1 METTALIG
9 IEARVLTPFY
19 YHGLHVD
26 GGSATYADIITDTA
40 LLFALAAAFSPRQ
53 RVLRAKG
60 DTAYREDLNRLP
72 WRASLLMGE
81 HTQALPPVRHVA
93 DVVREG
99 GYTERFRRSTGSGN
113 YKTTFLV
120 HEVAA
125 GSRYRGLLS
134 GPDPFRLSG
143 APSLIVRVGVGRL
156 GMLEIAP
163 CKDMANVRLNTATA
177 RLFGRDAVVED
188 YRVLDTIRVSVPLS
202 LEEAGRELAVW
213 R

>member
-1 METTALIG
+1 MIG

-26 GGSATYADIITDTA
+26 GGSATYAEVITDTT
-40 LLFALAAAFSPRQ
+40 LLFALAATFSPHY

-60 DTAYREDLNRLP
+60 DTAYREDLKTLP
-72 WRASLLMGE
+72 WRASLLTGV

-125 GSRYRGLLS
+125 GSRYQGLLT
-134 GPDPFRLSG
+134 GLNPFRQLG
-143 APSLIVRVGVGRL
+143 VESLIVRIGVGRL
-156 GMLEIAP
+156 GMLELT
-163 CKDMANVRLNTATA
+163 ANKTVEVVRLNAATA
-177 RLFGRDAVVED
+177 RLFERNEEQVKEE
-188 YRVLDTIRVSVPLS
+188 YRVLDTIRVSVPFS
-202 LEEAGRELAVW
+202 LQDAERELAAW
-213 R
+213 C